1 MVSVCCFKLRGFGVI
16 CNDAVDNQ
24 YHRHFCSL
32 LCSDQKSELQGVL
45 AGTWLKQR
53 CPGWSTH
60 LRKKSTCQVPS
71 GDGTRNGSGALVAE
85 LRDPFPP
92 APQWWGA
99 ALWAWRLALWAPEWG
114 SCFKRSCWATSS
126 GSRQARHLL
135 CLFIHSVI
143 TKPLLCARSNHS
155 PSMKTLLSSPLPT
168 FLEKKLTH

>member
-92 APQWWGA
+92 AP
-99 ALWAWRLALWAPEWG
+99 PVVG
-114 SCFKRSCWATSS
+114 SCPVGMAAGPV
-126 GSRQARHLL
+126 GSRVGKLLQKELLGHQQWIQAGQAPS
-135 CLFIHSVI
+135 LFVHSFSDNQ
-143 TKPLLCARSNHS
+143 A
-155 PSMKTLLSSPLPT
+155 PT
-168 FLEKKLTH
+168 VC